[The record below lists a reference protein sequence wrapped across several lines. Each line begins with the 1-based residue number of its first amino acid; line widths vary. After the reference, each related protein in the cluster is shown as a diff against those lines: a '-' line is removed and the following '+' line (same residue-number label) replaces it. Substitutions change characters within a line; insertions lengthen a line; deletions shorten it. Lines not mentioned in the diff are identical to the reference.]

1 MRAAAELDGYGGE
14 TSVANKEGAMRNAIL
29 VMLLAVVSCDQL
41 AGSPRWPKWVA
52 IGESVDSWVYADV
65 DSIRKKGNMVKI
77 WDLQDYK
84 RVIGS
89 DRLLVLS
96 LREQLEFDCKEERVR
111 TLFKSVFGMS
121 MAEGKELKSEGDGTG
136 GAWSPVSPLPIQR
149 GLLRFA
155 CMK

>member
-1 MRAAAELDGYGGE
+1 
-14 TSVANKEGAMRNAIL
+14 MRNAIL
-29 VMLLAVVSCDQL
+29 VMLLAVVSCDQV
-41 AGSPRWPKWVA
+41 AGPPRWPRWVA
-52 IGESVDSWVYADV
+52 VGESVDSWVYADAN
-65 DSIRKKGNMVKI
+65 SIRKKGDRVKI

-84 RVIGS
+84 RVLVF
-89 DRLLVLS
+89 DHFLVLA

-155 CMK
+155 CRT

>member
-1 MRAAAELDGYGGE
+1 VRAAAELGGYGGE
-14 TSVANKEGAMRNAIL
+14 TSVANKGGAMRNAIL
-29 VMLLAVVSCDQL
+29 VMLLAVVSCDEL
-41 AGSPRWPKWVA
+41 AGPLRWPKWVA
-52 IGESVDSWVYADV
+52 VGESVDSWVYADV
-65 DSIRKKGNMVKI
+65 NSIRKKGDMVKI

-84 RVIGS
+84 RAIVS

-121 MAEGKELKSEGDGTG
+121 MAEGKELKSEGDGTS

-155 CMK
+155 CKK